1 MMIINTL
8 SITTLLLCLA
18 TGSNASQGGNFAT
31 FEEEHLHDTHQIQSA
46 DEMSFFKI
54 HDLNGDGFWDAHELR
69 AMYGLERD
77 IDPDAKHIRTII
89 DRVFEDLDKDLD
101 GYVSMAEYM
110 TTKLPNWTEE
120 EKVADKM
127 WKEEHPYQ
135 STNENEQNDA
145 SQHVFKAEI
154 EDDLPETH
162 TPQWE
167 DAVEEGHIPDKYRD

>member
-1 MMIINTL
+1 MTIKALVLGLIF
-8 SITTLLLCLA
+8 SIA
-18 TGSNASQGGNFAT
+18 VQGAT

-77 IDPDAKHIRTII
+77 IDPDAKHVRTII
-89 DRVFEDLDKDLD
+89 DRVFADLDKDLD

-120 EKVADKM
+120 EKVAEKM

-135 STNENEQNDA
+135 PEQDTE
-145 SQHVFKAEI
+145 QHVFQADASESH
-154 EDDLPETH
+154 PE
-162 TPQWE
+162 WE
-167 DAVEEGHIPDKYRD
+167 DEGVQGHIPDKYRD